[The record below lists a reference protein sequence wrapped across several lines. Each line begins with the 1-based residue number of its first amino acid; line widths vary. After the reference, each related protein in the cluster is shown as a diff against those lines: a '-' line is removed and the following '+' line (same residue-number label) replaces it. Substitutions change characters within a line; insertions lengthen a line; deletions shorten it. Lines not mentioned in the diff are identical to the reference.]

1 MKKLLVIVVL
11 AIFGWLTYFI
21 WPTEN
26 RMVDLCKFSYMG
38 LQDQYKDYTIDA
50 KFKSEDW
57 YQNDDILGCRKN
69 FTEKPKRFKN
79 DWLEDTVLA
88 RLDILF

>member
-1 MKKLLVIVVL
+1 MKKISAIIVL

-26 RMVDLCKFSYMG
+26 RMVDLCKFSAMG
-38 LQDQYKDYTIDA
+38 LRDKYKDYPINA

-57 YQNDDILGCRKN
+57 YQNDDIIYCRKY
-69 FTEKPKRFKN
+69 FTERPKRFKN
-79 DWLEDTVLA
+79 DWLKDTVLA

>member
-1 MKKLLVIVVL
+1 MKKISAIIVL

-38 LQDQYKDYTIDA
+38 LRDQYKKYSIDA

-57 YQNDDILGCRKN
+57 YQNDDILGCRKYY
-69 FTEKPKRFKN
+69 TEKPERLKN
-79 DWLEDTVLA
+79 DWLVDTVLT